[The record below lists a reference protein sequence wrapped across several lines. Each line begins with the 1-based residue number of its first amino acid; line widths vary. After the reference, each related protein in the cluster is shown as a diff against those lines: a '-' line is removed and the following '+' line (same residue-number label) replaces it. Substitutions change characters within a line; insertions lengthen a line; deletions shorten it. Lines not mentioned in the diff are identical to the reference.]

1 MKIYRF
7 VLVLASGIFL
17 HGDVM
22 YEMMTTTEGLMGMGG
37 GETLISVFI
46 KDDCSRTEM
55 VMRDSMVSE
64 MKNVF
69 ITRLDKGVI
78 WTLDMDNEQYSEM
91 KLGQEMITEEEI
103 KLEEEPRIPA
113 PEFVVEKTGK
123 KKILLGKKC
132 EEVVVSM
139 KVEDAEGSMNF
150 TQTMW
155 NTKDI
160 TGCNEITEFNKKM
173 TEMGMKSSKSGMM
186 ADKKSFEEF
195 QNKIN
200 EIEGFPL
207 ELDLEVIVASEQM
220 SFSMKTHSVVT
231 KIDAKPINNKVF
243 EIPAGYSLKE

>member
-7 VLVLASGIFL
+7 VLVLAIGIFL

-69 ITRLDKGVI
+69 ITRLDKRVI

-91 KLGQEMITEEEI
+91 KLGEETEEVEG
-103 KLEEEPRIPA
+103 EEETSA
-113 PEFVVEKTGK
+113 AMPEITVKKTGK
-123 KKILLGKKC
+123 KKLLLGKEC

-160 TGCNEITEFNKKM
+160 TGFKEITEFNKKM

-195 QNKIN
+195 QKKIN
-200 EIEGFPL
+200 KIEGFPL
-207 ELDLEVIVASEQM
+207 EFDLDVTMASEQM
-220 SFSMKTHSVVT
+220 SFSMKTNTVVT
-231 KIDAKPINNKVF
+231 KIDNKPINHKVF
-243 EIPAGYSLKE
+243 EIPIGYSLKE

>member
-7 VLVLASGIFL
+7 VLVFAIGIFL

-22 YEMMTTTEGLMGMGG
+22 YEMSTTTEGLMGMGG

-78 WTLDMDNEQYSEM
+78 WTLNMDKEQYSEM
-91 KLGQEMITEEEI
+91 KLGEETEKVEGEEETS
-103 KLEEEPRIPA
+103 A
-113 PEFVVEKTGK
+113 AMPEITVEKTGK
-123 KKILLGKKC
+123 KKVLLGKEC

-139 KVEDAEGSMNF
+139 IVEDAEGSMNF

-160 TGCNEITEFNKKM
+160 KGYEEIMEFNKKM

-195 QNKIN
+195 QKKIS

-207 ELDLEVIVASEQM
+207 ELDLEVTMGSEQM
-220 SFSMKTHSVVT
+220 SFSMKTNTVMT
-231 KIDAKPINNKVF
+231 KIDNKPINQKVF
-243 EIPAGYSLKE
+243 EIPAGYSLEE

>member
-1 MKIYRF
+1 MKIHRMI
-7 VLVLASGIFL
+7 VLFL
-17 HGDVM
+17 FGLFLYGDVM

-91 KLGQEMITEEEI
+91 KLGEETEKVEGEEETS
-103 KLEEEPRIPA
+103 A
-113 PEFVVEKTGK
+113 AMPEITIEKTGK
-123 KKILLGKKC
+123 KKVLLGKEC

-160 TGCNEITEFNKKM
+160 TEYKEITEFNKKM

-195 QNKIN
+195 QKKIDK
-200 EIEGFPL
+200 IEGFPL
-207 ELDLEVIVASEQM
+207 ELDLEVTMASEQM
-220 SFSMKTHSVVT
+220 SFSMKTNTVVT
-231 KIDAKPINNKVF
+231 KIDNKPINQKVF